1 MKKVLYVIIGLVVG
15 YFILCLFGPK
25 EISVERSIVVNA
37 DPAIVKTQ
45 IGDLKFFQEKWSPWS
60 EKDPNMKVTYMG
72 EMGKAG
78 SGYSWTGNKEVGTG
92 TMVVNST
99 EGDSVIQTLTLDR
112 MGDSR
117 TFYAV
122 KPENSGAK
130 VTWGISFDIGFMGRA
145 MMLFMN
151 MDKMM
156 GGDFEKG
163 LTKFKTAVESMP
175 VAAPTAQ
182 YEIKEVS
189 WEEKTFIGKRGKI
202 SFEKLTP
209 FLAENYPKIFEE
221 LDKTKVATLMAPSAI
236 YFSKDQEKG
245 ETDCAAVTCVPKG
258 TNIKGYETFAV
269 PTSRV
274 LQVQYYGP
282 YDKISIAHK
291 AMDEY
296 VKANNLPTPSHLIEE
311 YVTDPM
317 HEKDTAKW
325 LTNIYYVI
333 PLPLKK

>member
-15 YFILCLFGPK
+15 YFVLCLFGPK

-37 DPAIVKTQ
+37 DPALVKTQ

-72 EMGKAG
+72 EMGKTG
-78 SGYSWTGNKEVGTG
+78 SGYSWTGNKEVGSG
-92 TMVVNST
+92 TMVVTST
-99 EGDSVIQTLTLDR
+99 EGDSVIQKLSFEG

-122 KPENSGAK
+122 KPENNASK
-130 VTWGISFDIGFMGRA
+130 ITWGISFDVGFMGRA

-156 GGDFEKG
+156 GADFEKG
-163 LTKFKTAVESMP
+163 LTKFKTEIESMP
-175 VAAPTAQ
+175 APTAE
-182 YEIKEVS
+182 YEVKEVN
-189 WEEKTFIGKRGKI
+189 WDEKTFIGKRGTYTFDKLS
-202 SFEKLTP
+202 SF
-209 FLAENYPKIFEE
+209 FGENYPKIFDE
-221 LDKTKVATLMAPSAI
+221 LDKTKVTPLMAPSAI
-236 YFSKDQEKG
+236 YFKYDEAKG

-258 TNIKGYETFAV
+258 TNIKGLETFAV

-274 LQVQYYGP
+274 LQVQYYGA
-282 YDKISIAHK
+282 YDKSAQAHL
-291 AMDEY
+291 AMDKY
-296 VKANNLPTPSHLIEE
+296 IKANNLPTQTHVIEE

-333 PLPLKK
+333 PLPIKK